1 MWPFHLD
8 SHGCINRD
16 HFASATGTGT
26 VTVRVTGTVTVTA
39 SVPGTMAQPEWTP
52 SQTRMPR
59 PPVNS
64 VQFKFIYAPDS
75 GSVRPSRSRRS
86 P

>member
-1 MWPFHLD
+1 MWPFPSHLD
-8 SHGCINRD
+8 SCINRD
-16 HFASATGTGT
+16 HFASATGT

-39 SVPGTMAQPEWTP
+39 TVPGTMAQPEWTP

-64 VQFKFIYAPDS
+64 LAVQFNLKFIYAPDS
-75 GSVRPSRSRRS
+75 VRRSRRS